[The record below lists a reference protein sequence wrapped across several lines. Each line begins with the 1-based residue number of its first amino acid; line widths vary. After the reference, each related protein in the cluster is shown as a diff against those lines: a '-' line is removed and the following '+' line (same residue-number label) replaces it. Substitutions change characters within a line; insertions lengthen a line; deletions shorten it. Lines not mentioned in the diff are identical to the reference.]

1 MVSSGTPDP
10 STGPGRRPSARL
22 ERRKAATRRRIVDA
36 ASELFWTKGY
46 EATSIQDIADLADIA
61 PGTLYL
67 HFPGK
72 AHVALD
78 QFHQWTGDFVAT
90 LASRPKAET
99 PDQMLVATLGA
110 LGDQGYTSGQALRDE
125 AGRPVPSVVMGIL
138 FTEDSLE
145 IAGRIY
151 QIMVE
156 AEQRLSAVFTERLG
170 YPAGSVEPQIVA
182 SAFIAAW
189 RVAVYGFAN
198 MVTAGID
205 PPAPDQL
212 GLQCFTAY
220 TRGME
225 QLWAKRRPGPRRPH

>member
-1 MVSSGTPDP
+1 M
-10 STGPGRRPSARL
+10 
-22 ERRKAATRRRIVDA
+22 
-36 ASELFWTKGY
+36 
-46 EATSIQDIADLADIA
+46 QDIADLADVA

-78 QFHQWTGDFVAT
+78 QFHQWMGDFVAT
-90 LASRPKAET
+90 LESRPET
-99 PDQMLVATLGA
+99 EIPDQMLAATLGE
-110 LGDQGYTSGQALRDE
+110 LGEQGYTSGQALRDE

-145 IAGRIY
+145 IAGRVY
-151 QIMVE
+151 QIMIE
-156 AEQRLSAVFTERLG
+156 AEQRLSAIFGERLG
-170 YPAGSVEPQIVA
+170 YPAGSIEPQIVA

-198 MVTAGID
+198 MVAAGVD

-212 GLQCFTAY
+212 GLQCFMAY
-220 TRGME
+220 TKGME
-225 QLWAKRRPGPRRPH
+225 QLWAKGSRPRH